1 MYPIAEIHQAFNYYR
16 HKKWA
21 FTGQTAVK
29 LHSAML
35 LHKRAKIGNFDVA
48 IQTSEF
54 PAFWSIL
61 MHMGYKPVRMMRKMY
76 VFKRGSTIVKLHLM
90 TSLPQH
96 TSYNQRTPLMSLNLL
111 SNRNKN
117 VRKMKNFASTVK
129 RSAGSLN
136 NVD

>member
-1 MYPIAEIHQAFNYYR
+1 MYSITEIHQAFNYY
-16 HKKWA
+16 KPTKWA

-35 LHKRAKIGNFDVA
+35 LHKRAKFGNIDVA
-48 IQTSEF
+48 IQTNEF

-61 MHMGYKPVRMMRKMY
+61 MQLGYKPVRMMRKMY
-76 VFKRGSTIVKLHLM
+76 VFKRGSTTVKLHLF
-90 TSLPQH
+90 TKLPQH
-96 TSYNQRTPLMSLNLL
+96 TSYNQRVPMMSLNLL
-111 SNRNKN
+111 PNRNRN
-117 VRKMKNFASTVK
+117 VRKMKKFASTVK